1 MDPEI
6 GCLIDMT
13 ITCFFVPY
21 RLASAKLSVSF
32 SEIEDV
38 DSVLELE
45 ARKRE
50 GGGGGGERER
60 EYKIDANMILKQP
73 HEIEISIGFIGRL
86 VRSRLS
92 PCTQTRSLS
101 RAGQKS
107 NGIHCVTRHLPQI
120 KLIANKT
127 LALKSHREAR
137 LDSSG
142 IPARTSCY

>member
-1 MDPEI
+1 MFNRYDSQT
-6 GCLIDMT
+6 LFMLH
-13 ITCFFVPY
+13 

-32 SEIEDV
+32 SKIEDL

-45 ARKRE
+45 ARE
-50 GGGGGGERER
+50 GASTGSTLIRFLSNR
-60 EYKIDANMILKQP
+60 ARSRYRSVLSADSFA
-73 HEIEISIGFIGRL
+73 
-86 VRSRLS
+86 RSRLS

-101 RAGQKS
+101 WQAET

-127 LALKSHREAR
+127 FALKSHREAR